1 MRVVFM
7 GTPAFAVATLDALHL
22 KRNRDSLNY
31 GVSLV
36 FTQPDRPAGRGRKL
50 TPPPV
55 KARALELGL
64 PVFQPRRVKDPESLE
79 RIQAIAPEAIVVVG
93 YGQIIPDTIFN
104 FPKYGCVNVHASLL
118 PKYRGAAPINWAV
131 SNGETVTGVTTM
143 RIAKRLDAGD
153 MLLKREV
160 EIGAD
165 ETAAVLSARLAPIG
179 AELLLESLDGLESGT
194 IVAEQQD
201 DDQATFAPI
210 LKREDG
216 WIDWT
221 LSARQIFDRIRGF
234 EPWPGTYTSFR
245 GKRLHI
251 RKAHPANSHT
261 PATPIP
267 RVIATVKQGFLVG
280 CGNDSALAVEEVQL
294 EGKNRIS
301 SNEFR
306 RGYRLADGEKLG
318 EPLE

>member
-7 GTPAFAVATLDALHL
+7 GTPAFAVATLDALHRRGD
-22 KRNRDSLNY
+22 K
-31 GVSLV
+31 VSLV

-50 TPPPV
+50 TPPAV

-93 YGQIIPDTIFN
+93 YGQIIPETIFN
-104 FPKYGCVNVHASLL
+104 FPRYGCVNVHASLL

-131 SNGETVTGVTTM
+131 ANGETVTGVTTM

-153 MLLKREV
+153 MLLKREAG
-160 EIGAD
+160 IGPD
-165 ETAAVLSARLAPIG
+165 ETASALAARLAPIG
-179 AELLLESLDGLESGT
+179 AELLLETLDGLASGT
-194 IVAEQQD
+194 LIAAKQD
-201 DDQATFAPI
+201 NDEATFAPI
-210 LKREDG
+210 LKRQDG
-216 WIDWT
+216 WIDWS
-221 LSARQIFDRIRGF
+221 LSARQIFDRVRGF

-251 RKAHPANSHT
+251 RKAHPVTSQT
-261 PATPIP
+261 PATAMPGAI
-267 RVIATVKQGFLVG
+267 VAVQEGFLVG
-280 CGNDSALAVEEVQL
+280 CGHDSALAVEEVQL